1 MEAPPGPKRLART
14 HYRTHILETQE
25 SPKMKAV
32 VTALALLGFV
42 AASTIPVVAEAATK
56 SHSVSKKKSKKHVK
70 KASKKTTK
78 KRSAKPAAA

>member
-1 MEAPPGPKRLART
+1 
-14 HYRTHILETQE
+14 
-25 SPKMKAV
+25 MKAV

-42 AASTIPVVAEAATK
+42 AASTVPVVAHAQPK
-56 SHSVSKKKSKKHVK
+56 SEQTMTKKKKASKKHVK

>member
-1 MEAPPGPKRLART
+1 
-14 HYRTHILETQE
+14 
-25 SPKMKAV
+25 MKAV

-42 AASTIPVVAEAATK
+42 AASTVPVVAEAATK

-70 KASKKTTK
+70 KAKASKKTTK